1 MATSTG
7 QRVGIWVIA
16 AAMIV
21 GTLAGFL
28 ALILAPQNEAKDQ
41 EKTTVALE
49 KYQKELAESQKKVD
63 AQAAEL
69 SKKYYDTFSEYKDLP
84 EAFDAKSVKKLTT
97 KDLKVG
103 TGETLKEDTAYS
115 AYYIGWNPKGKVFDQ
130 SIDGKTLKTPIPGG
144 NLIEGWNEGVIGM
157 KIGGIRVLSIPSE
170 KAYGEAG
177 SGEDIPKNSPIK
189 FVVMVIKT
197 PETIPQPEI
206 PAELQQ
212 Q

>member
-7 QRVGIWVIA
+7 QRVGIWIIA
-16 AAMIV
+16 GAMIV

-28 ALILAPQNEAKDQ
+28 ALILTPQNEAKDKEQ
-41 EKTTVALE
+41 STAVLE
-49 KYQKELAESQKKVD
+49 KYQKDAAEHQKKVD
-63 AQAAEL
+63 AQTTEL
-69 SKKYYDTFSEYKDLP
+69 SKKYYDAFVKYKDLP
-84 EAFDAKSVKKLTT
+84 AAFDAKSVSKLST

-103 TGETLKEDTAYS
+103 TGETLTSDTEYS

-130 SIDGKTLKTPIPGG
+130 SIDDKTLKTPLPGG

-157 KIGGIRVLSIPSE
+157 KIGGVRLISIPSE

-189 FVVMVIKT
+189 FVVMVIES
-197 PETIPQPEI
+197 PEVIPQPEI
-206 PAELQQ
+206 PQELLQQ
-212 Q
+212 